1 MAANIG
7 LEPQMVKASKTVLNN
22 LLADHFVLLAKT
34 WNYHW
39 NVKGVSFHSYHV
51 FMEELYNGLIRD
63 IDDIAERI
71 RSLGERPVGSL
82 QGYLEHN
89 RIKEHCDSEALPE
102 AKQMLAILSE
112 DNDTLIREIRK
123 DIEQL
128 EDDEETD
135 DAGTT
140 NFLEDMVE
148 RKEKTA
154 WMIRAY
160 LEK

>member
-7 LEPQMVKASKTVLNN
+7 LEEKMVKASKNVLNN

-51 FMEELYNGLIRD
+51 FMEQLYNGLIQD
-63 IDDIAERI
+63 IDEIAERI
-71 RSLGERPVGSL
+71 RALDERPIGSL

-89 RIKEHCDSEALPE
+89 RIKEHCESKLMPE
-102 AKQMLAILSE
+102 AKEMLAILSQ

-128 EDDEETD
+128 EKDENTD

-140 NFLEDMVE
+140 NFLEDMIE

>member
-7 LEPQMVKASKTVLNN
+7 LEEGMVRASKNVLNN

-39 NVKGVSFHSYHV
+39 NVKGVSFHSYHT
-51 FMEELYNGLIRD
+51 FMEELYRGLIED
-63 IDDIAERI
+63 IDEIAERI
-71 RSLGERPVGSL
+71 RSLDERPIGSL
-82 QGYLEHN
+82 QGCLEHN
-89 RIKEHCDSEALPE
+89 RIKEHCEAEELPE
-102 AKQMLAILSE
+102 AKEMLAILSE

-123 DIEQL
+123 DLEQL
-128 EDDEETD
+128 EKEGSE

-140 NFLEDMVE
+140 NFLEDMIE
-148 RKEKTA
+148 KKEKTA

>member
-7 LEPQMVKASKTVLNN
+7 LSEAMVKASKRVLND
-22 LLADHFVLLAKT
+22 LLADHFVLLVKT

-39 NVKGVSFHSYHV
+39 NVKGASFKAYHV
-51 FMEELYNGLIRD
+51 FMEELYNGLIED
-63 IDDIAERI
+63 IDSIAERI
-71 RSLGERPVGSL
+71 RSLDERPLGSM

-89 RIKEHCDSEALPE
+89 RLKEHCDADPLPE
-102 AKQMLAILSE
+102 AKQMLAILSK

-123 DIEQL
+123 DL
-128 EDDEETD
+128 EVLESEKTE
-135 DAGTT
+135 DAGTV
-140 NFLEDMVE
+140 NFLEDMIE
-148 RKEKTA
+148 QKEKTA

>member
-7 LEPQMVKASKTVLNN
+7 LNEGMVRASKTVLNN
-22 LLADHFVLLAKT
+22 LLSDHFVLLAKT

-51 FMEELYNGLIRD
+51 FMEDLYNGLIED
-63 IDDIAERI
+63 IDAIAERI
-71 RSLGERPVGSL
+71 RSLDERPIGSL
-82 QGYLEHN
+82 AGYLEHN
-89 RIKEHCDSEALPE
+89 RIKEHCESEPLPE
-102 AKQMLAILSE
+102 AKQMLAILSQ
-112 DNDTLIREIRK
+112 DND
-123 DIEQL
+123 QL
-128 EDDEETD
+128 EKEEDTD

-140 NFLEDMVE
+140 NFLEDMIE
-148 RKEKTA
+148 KKEKTA

>member
-7 LEPQMVKASKTVLNN
+7 LNEAMVKSSKTVLNN
-22 LLADHFVLLAKT
+22 LLADHFVLLTKT

-39 NVKGVSFHSYHV
+39 NVKGVSFHSYHT
-51 FMEELYNGLIRD
+51 FMEELYRGLIED
-63 IDDIAERI
+63 IDEISERI
-71 RSLGERPVGSL
+71 RALDERPIGSM

-89 RIKEHCDSEALPE
+89 RIKEHCDAEAMPE
-102 AKQMLAILSE
+102 AKKMLAILSS

-123 DIEQL
+123 DIETL
-128 EDDEETD
+128 DEEKSE
-135 DAGTT
+135 DAGTL
-140 NFLEDMVE
+140 NFLEDMIE